1 MLRKRPDEPH
11 LVHRRHDERAR
22 ERTRAQRG
30 EPRGE
35 AARVLPVAEGVGREG
50 AAAEEEVLEED
61 DGAEG
66 ACPVGDEPEEVR
78 ERVVELV
85 CADDR
90 DRDQA
95 AGVSACVLEK
105 GEGERGEW
113 THMAV
118 ARRENM

>member
-1 MLRKRPDEPH
+1 MLCKRPDEPH

-22 ERTRAQRG
+22 ERARPERG

-35 AARVLPVAEGVGREG
+35 AARVLPVAKVVGCEG

-95 AGVSACVLEK
+95 ADVSACVLEK
-105 GEGERGEW
+105 GEGERGE
-113 THMAV
+113 
-118 ARRENM
+118 